1 MPSTRTDTGR
11 ALQYALG
18 FTGLGLVLVAAAF
31 LTGAADA
38 GTAPKALLIATTLVL
53 ALVEGVLIGGLR
65 SEAERVK
72 RDVEAA

>member
-1 MPSTRTDTGR
+1 MTPTRTDTGR

-18 FTGLGLVLVAAAF
+18 FTGLSLVLVVAF

-38 GTAPKALLIATTLVL
+38 GAATKALLVAATLML
-53 ALVEGVLIGGLR
+53 ALLEGVLIGGLR

-72 RDVEAA
+72 RDVEGG

>member
-1 MPSTRTDTGR
+1 MTPTRTDTGR

-18 FTGLGLVLVAAAF
+18 FTGLSLVLVVAAF

-38 GTAPKALLIATTLVL
+38 GAATKALLVAATLMLAVL
-53 ALVEGVLIGGLR
+53 EGVLIGGLR

-72 RDVEAA
+72 RDVEGG